1 MIGFRTALSW
11 LTIFPVKAPDD
22 VNRHVGAR
30 VVKATPLVGVVLGLL
45 CGLVSWGLSAAAIP
59 WPITGII
66 LTVLLVILTRGIHV
80 DGLANTFDGLTSYR
94 EPKEARRIMHDGQVG
109 SPGLTAVVLALIAEN
124 LAFGLLSI
132 HNGHIMTGTV
142 IAVAQWSTPL
152 MCASGAS
159 PVPRDGFGF
168 LMVSTQRPLF
178 GWIMSSMGAL
188 LFTGAAAVTSARCGQ
203 MPDVSVVIALLYSA
217 IAVGVTVF
225 YRQQCVRILGCV
237 DGDVLGA
244 NVELLQSC
252 GAVMAVCA
260 VTALL

>member
-109 SPGLTAVVLALIAEN
+109 SPGLTAVVLALIAES

-152 MCASGAS
+152 MCCLLYTS
-159 PVPRDGFGF
+159 PSPRDRG
-168 LMVSTQRPLF
+168 
-178 GWIMSSMGAL
+178 
-188 LFTGAAAVTSARCGQ
+188 
-203 MPDVSVVIALLYSA
+203 
-217 IAVGVTVF
+217 
-225 YRQQCVRILGCV
+225 
-237 DGDVLGA
+237 
-244 NVELLQSC
+244 
-252 GAVMAVCA
+252 
-260 VTALL
+260 